1 VAATAAAHPEAERF
15 EVWFADESRVGQKGR
30 LTRRWFARGHRPPGI
45 RDHRFRS
52 AWIFGA
58 VCPERGAGEAL
69 VTVQVSTAAMNALLA
84 ELGKAV
90 PDGTHAIVV
99 MDRAG
104 WRASRGLKV
113 PAKLSLVPL
122 PPYSPELNGI
132 ERLWRYLKD
141 RHLSNRVLADLAAVV
156 DACCAARNAVAA
168 EPGRIRSLCSEPWA
182 EVDH

>member
-1 VAATAAAHPEAERF
+1 M

-30 LTRRWFARGHRPPGI
+30 LTRRWFARGHRPRGV

-52 AWIFGA
+52 AWVFGA
-58 VCPERGAGEAL
+58 VCPERGTGEAL
-69 VTVQVSTAAMNALLA
+69 VTTHVATAAMDAFLA
-84 ELGKAV
+84 ELEEAV

-104 WRASRGLKV
+104 WHVSRGLKV
-113 PAKLSLVPL
+113 PARLSLVPL

-141 RHLSNRVLADLAAVV
+141 RHLSNRVFPDLAAVV
-156 DACCAARNAVAA
+156 DACCAAWNAVLA
-168 EPGRIRSLCSEPWA
+168 EPGRIRSLCAEPWA
-182 EVDH
+182 AVNP